1 MQCPHFDAG
10 RCHSC
15 TLLATPYPT
24 QVDEKVAHVRA
35 LLGSAVPEARI
46 DWLPAVTGPE
56 SGFRNKAKM
65 VVSGTVEEPVLGILG
80 STAGPFAGQGIDLT
94 DCGLYPPEL
103 QESFPVLAE
112 LITRARLQPYDATS
126 PSRGAR
132 RRETPRESAWRGEL
146 KHVLVTLSADGE
158 LMVRFVLRSQEPVA
172 RLRKHLPWLLEELP
186 QVAVVSVNVQPAHAA
201 VLEGDLEIVL
211 TERQALPMRLDGLTL
226 HLRPQSFF
234 QTNTAV
240 ATALYAQARA
250 WVDEVAPASLW
261 DLYCGVG
268 GFALHC
274 AAPGR
279 AVTGIEISAE
289 AVASAGA
296 TRDELAALPADAV
309 VAGHDAAWWADA
321 VADVRFAAGDATESV
336 LGSAPGS
343 PRDGVAPELVV
354 VNPPRRGIGADL
366 SRRLEE
372 SAVGH
377 VLYSSCNAVTL
388 AEDLARMPSLRPT
401 RARLLDMFPQ
411 TSHYEVLVLL
421 ERTAPVG

>member
-24 QVDEKVAHVRA
+24 QVEEKVAHVRA
-35 LLGSAVPEARI
+35 LLADDRI

-65 VVSGTVEEPVLGILG
+65 VVSGTVDEPVLGILG
-80 STAGPFAGQGIDLT
+80 SAAGPFAGQGIDLT
-94 DCGLYPPEL
+94 DCGLYPRAL

-172 RLRKHLPWLLEELP
+172 RLRKHLPWLLAALP

-201 VLEGDLEIVL
+201 VLEGELEIVL
-211 TERQALPMRLDGLTL
+211 TERQALPMRLDGITL

-289 AVASAGA
+289 AVASATA
-296 TRDELAALPADAV
+296 TRDGLAALPADAV
-309 VAGHDAAWWADA
+309 VAGRDAGWWADA
-321 VADVRFAAGDATESV
+321 VAGVRFAAGDATE
-336 LGSAPGS
+336 LAPGS
-343 PRDGVAPELVV
+343 AHDDAAPELVI

-372 SAVGH
+372 SGVSH

-421 ERTAPVG
+421 ERG